1 MGLDVATRLA
11 SAGMQGV
18 AILDISTAELR
29 GAEERLAQYSGVV
42 GIECNV
48 ADFDACERAAAAVA
62 ERFPGLPVT
71 FLFNNAGVQGRGGIG
86 VLDSHHAQWPKVFS
100 VNVFGAVNIL
110 KTFVPGMIAAGP
122 LPSGKKTYVVTT
134 SSVAG
139 ILTLAPAAYGVSK
152 MATTAVCEQFA
163 IELEEMGSAAA
174 HISPHSLHPTVV
186 ATNFLSKRAEDG
198 AKELEGANLNR
209 FLQTMGS
216 RSMSTAPQIVDEF
229 FARLD
234 RGEHY
239 IIIDHPMDAPAIKSA
254 AARMADVISRGRPR
268 RPPQLFGA
276 LMMMKDKAGMQHR
289 QNEKAGVGTALS
301 KL

>member
-29 GAEERLAQYSGVV
+29 SAEERLAQYSGVV

-48 ADFDACERAAAAVA
+48 ADYDTCERAAAAVA
-62 ERFPGLPVT
+62 ESFPGLPVT
-71 FLFNNAGVQGRGGIG
+71 FLFNNAGIQGRGGIG

-110 KTFVPGMIAAGP
+110 KTFVPGMLAAGP

-139 ILTLAPAAYGVSK
+139 LLNFAPAAYGVSK
-152 MATTAVCEQFA
+152 MAATALCEQFA

-186 ATNFLSKRAEDG
+186 ATNFLSKRSEDG
-198 AKELEGANLNR
+198 AKELEGAQLTK
-209 FLQTMGS
+209 FLQAVGS
-216 RSMSTAPQIVDEF
+216 KGMSTAPQIVDEL

-239 IIIDHPMDAPAIKSA
+239 IIIDNPMDVPTVKSA
-254 AARMADVISRGRPR
+254 AARAADVISRGRPQ
-268 RPPQLFGA
+268 RPAQLYGT
-276 LMMMKDKAGMQHR
+276 MMMMRDQAGMKHR
-289 QNEKAGVGTALS
+289 QDEKAGVGSVQS